1 MFRQK
6 ALDALNNPEK
16 LDQPFQL
23 IRPTFWVLLLSMSG
37 FSLFLLSWSIFGRIP
52 VRISGKGILVE
63 ANSTQSLQSEQAG
76 RLSGF
81 LVKIGDCVK
90 KGQAVAKVDPE
101 DYRLKTEKLESELK
115 ALKEQSITENA
126 LANNQLDIPLN
137 DLNRLRPYRGQGAI
151 TDQTFIEKEVSLG
164 QLKARLESEKNSR
177 NNLILNKQLEL
188 NSTKKEEL
196 SKTSITAPRN
206 GCVSDISAQ
215 IGQFIQAGSM
225 IMELSDPGINTNL
238 DSLAYFSPGD
248 GKRIKIDQG
257 VQITPVTT
265 KSQRH
270 GGIEGKVISIKELP
284 VSRESLMIRL
294 GSASIVDS
302 IFSGSSKETTPLIEV
317 RTSLRKDPK
326 TLSGYYWGGGQGPDL
341 KMTPGTPTELR
352 VLVEGRQPISYLVP
366 LLRDLSGIY

>member
-23 IRPTFWVLLLSMSG
+23 IRPTFWVLLFSMSG
-37 FSLFLLSWSIFGRIP
+37 FTLFLVLWSIFGKIP

-63 ANSTQSLQSEQAG
+63 ANSTQALQSEQSG

-90 KGQAVAKVDPE
+90 KGQVVAKIDAE
-101 DYRLKTEKLESELK
+101 DYQLKTERLEGELK
-115 ALKEQSITENA
+115 ALKEQKIIENA
-126 LANNQLDIPLN
+126 LANKQLDIALN
-137 DLNRLRPYRGQGAI
+137 DFNRLRPYRGKGAI
-151 TDQTFIEKEVSLG
+151 TEQTFIEKEGSLG
-164 QLKARLESEKNSR
+164 QIKARLESEKNSR

-188 NSTKKEEL
+188 DSTQKEKL
-196 SKTSITAPRN
+196 AKTSIHAPRN

-225 IMELSDPGINTNL
+225 IMELSNPGINTNL
-238 DSLAYFSPGD
+238 DSLAYFSPSD
-248 GKRIKIDQG
+248 GKRIKVGQR

-265 KSQRH
+265 KAQRH

-294 GSASIVDS
+294 GSTSIVDS
-302 IFSGSSKETTPLIEV
+302 IFSSSSNQSTPLIEV